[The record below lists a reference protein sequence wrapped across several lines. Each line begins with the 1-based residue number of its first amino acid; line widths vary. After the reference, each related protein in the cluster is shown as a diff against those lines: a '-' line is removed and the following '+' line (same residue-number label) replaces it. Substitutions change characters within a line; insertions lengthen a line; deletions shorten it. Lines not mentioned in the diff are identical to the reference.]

1 MLFRLGLIAI
11 VLSVVPWL
19 AIAGAPLLGLSLSA
33 GAGLVAGAL
42 VVAEVLFWVGLALA
56 GKDTWQTIKARG
68 WRRAH
73 ASWPVYWCRAGPS
86 RRAPPPP
93 NTLCAGVAGHVTEPT
108 DTQRAA
114 ARRAGPA
121 RPVRAGGAV
130 WVTTRSPQPL
140 S

>member
-68 WRRAH
+68 WRRAPRELARLLVH
-73 ASWPVYWCRAGPS
+73 GRPEAPRPATPAQPAESSSACRP
-86 RRAPPPP
+86 
-93 NTLCAGVAGHVTEPT
+93 
-108 DTQRAA
+108 
-114 ARRAGPA
+114 
-121 RPVRAGGAV
+121 
-130 WVTTRSPQPL
+130 
-140 S
+140 

>member
-1 MLFRLGLIAI
+1 LQKVAKEGFTMLFRLGLIAI

-68 WRRAH
+68 WRRAPRKL
-73 ASWPVYWCRAGPS
+73 ARLLVQGRSI
-86 RRAPPPP
+86 AP
-93 NTLCAGVAGHVTEPT
+93 
-108 DTQRAA
+108 RSAA
-114 ARRAGPA
+114 AQ
-121 RPVRAGGAV
+121 RPVCRCSR
-130 WVTTRSPQPL
+130 TRHGTC
-140 S
+140 